1 MDESVCS
8 RGCLNY
14 EVKYALGC
22 SLPSSSKSSYKT
34 TSSATIPTSRFDST
48 FGLNVPCKWACEALD
63 YAVLIKAVSVVC
75 GVRVFRNVGS
85 RHL

>member
-1 MDESVCS
+1 VDGSICS

-14 EVKYALGC
+14 EVEYALGC
-22 SLPSSSKSSYKT
+22 SLPSSSRASYKT
-34 TSSATIPTSRFDST
+34 KSSATIPTTRFDST

-63 YAVLIKAVSVVC
+63 YAVLTKAVSVVC